1 MGFLTN
7 VLSAI
12 GKNSPMLMTAGALVT
27 GAATVYFAVK
37 GAEKARQD
45 MQTEMAIKAAIV
57 KQQLPEDKKDQPI
70 VVVLTKKEKAKIILK
85 RIWIAILCG
94 ATSAALMFGGQIA
107 AGRKIQAAQAA
118 ADIAERSLQD
128 YIVGSVKTMGQKKAA
143 EAMDTAVADKVK
155 QQGGPPRDKDGKI
168 IAYGKGPILVYDY
181 PMDDWYY
188 VTSVESINRAVNE
201 CNARILEG
209 EFVPINDMR
218 DEIGDIKHCRDGNEL
233 GFGVGLDELA
243 KNAFIRISYEPAMND
258 DGELY
263 VIINYTCKHRDTGAK
278 YIRKE
283 VGEVE

>member
-1 MGFLTN
+1 MGFLSN

-37 GAEKARQD
+37 GAEKARTD
-45 MQTEMAIKAAIV
+45 IQTEMAIKAAIV

-70 VVVLTKKEKAKIILK
+70 VVVLTKKEKAKIIFK
-85 RIWIAILCG
+85 RIWLAILCG
-94 ATSAALMFGGQIA
+94 AASTTLMFGGQIA
-107 AGRKIQAAQAA
+107 AGRKIKAAQAA

-143 EAMDTAVADKVK
+143 EAMDEAVAERAK
-155 QQGGPPRDKDGKI
+155 QQAPPCDRDGKV
-168 IAYGKGPILVYDY
+168 IAYGKGDTLCYDAV
-181 PMDDWYY
+181 MDTWFYSSIDK
-188 VTSVESINRAVNE
+188 INRAVNE

-209 EFVPINDMR
+209 EFVLINDFY
-218 DEIGDIKHCRDGNEL
+218 DEIGDGIKHPRDGGQL

-243 KNAFIRISYEPAMND
+243 KHSFIRVSFDSGINEDN
-258 DGELY
+258 EVHL
-263 VIINYTCKHRDTGAK
+263 IINYTCKHRDTYAP
-278 YIRKE
+278 YVRQE